1 MFLVEEINVNVTDID
16 GKEYIELDT
25 VEVKGSKY
33 VYLVSTN
40 DDKDFLINKIVL
52 DNGKEYYESL
62 ESNEEFQ
69 IVLLNFIKKNKSV
82 INEL

>member
-1 MFLVEEINVNVTDID
+1 MEEINVNVTDID

-25 VEVKGSKY
+25 VEVNGSKY

-40 DDKDFLINKIVL
+40 DDKDFLINKIVV
-52 DNGKEYYESL
+52 DNGKEYYEGL

>member
-1 MFLVEEINVNVTDID
+1 MEEIDVNVTDID

>member
-1 MFLVEEINVNVTDID
+1 MEEINVNVTDID

-52 DNGKEYYESL
+52 DNGKEYYKSL

>member
-1 MFLVEEINVNVTDID
+1 MEEISVNVTDID

>member
-1 MFLVEEINVNVTDID
+1 MEEINVNVTDID

-82 INEL
+82 INES

>member
-1 MFLVEEINVNVTDID
+1 MEEINVNVTDID

-52 DNGKEYYESL
+52 DNGKEYYGSL

>member
-1 MFLVEEINVNVTDID
+1 MEEINVNVTDID

-25 VEVKGSKY
+25 VEVKGRKY

>member
-1 MFLVEEINVNVTDID
+1 MEEINVNVTDID

-62 ESNEEFQ
+62 ENNEEFQ

>member
-1 MFLVEEINVNVTDID
+1 MEEINVNVTDID

-40 DDKDFLINKIVL
+40 VDKDFLINKIVL

>member
-1 MFLVEEINVNVTDID
+1 MEEINVNVTDID
-16 GKEYIELDT
+16 GKEYIELDA
-25 VEVKGSKY
+25 VEVSNSKY

-40 DDKDFLINKIVL
+40 DDKDFLINKIVI
-52 DNGKEYYESL
+52 DNGKEYYEGL

>member
-1 MFLVEEINVNVTDID
+1 MEEINVNVTDID

-25 VEVKGSKY
+25 IEVNGSKY

-40 DDKDFLINKIVL
+40 DDKDFLINKIVI
-52 DNGKEYYESL
+52 DNGKEYYEGL

-69 IVLLNFIKKNKSV
+69 IVLLNFIKKNKNV

>member
-1 MFLVEEINVNVTDID
+1 MEEINVNITDID

>member
-1 MFLVEEINVNVTDID
+1 MEEINVNVTDID

-25 VEVKGSKY
+25 VEVKDSKY

-69 IVLLNFIKKNKSV
+69 IVLLNFIKKNKRV

>member
-1 MFLVEEINVNVTDID
+1 MEEINVNVNVTDID

-25 VEVKGSKY
+25 IEVKGSKY

>member
-1 MFLVEEINVNVTDID
+1 MEEINVNVTDID

-25 VEVKGSKY
+25 IEVKGSKY

>member
-1 MFLVEEINVNVTDID
+1 MEEINVNVTDID

-25 VEVKGSKY
+25 VEVKDSKY

-69 IVLLNFIKKNKSV
+69 IVLLNFIKKNKSF

>member
-1 MFLVEEINVNVTDID
+1 MEEINVNVTDID

-52 DNGKEYYESL
+52 DNGKEYYECL

>member
-1 MFLVEEINVNVTDID
+1 MEEINVNVTDID

-25 VEVKGSKY
+25 VEVNGSKY

-52 DNGKEYYESL
+52 DNGKEYYEGL

>member
-1 MFLVEEINVNVTDID
+1 MEEINVNVTDID

-25 VEVKGSKY
+25 VEVNGSKY

-40 DDKDFLINKIVL
+40 DDKDFLINKIVV
-52 DNGKEYYESL
+52 DNGKEYYEGL

-69 IVLLNFIKKNKSV
+69 IVLLNFIKKNK
-82 INEL
+82 NED

>member
-1 MFLVEEINVNVTDID
+1 MEEINVNVTDID

-69 IVLLNFIKKNKSV
+69 IVLLNFSKKNKSV

>member
-1 MFLVEEINVNVTDID
+1 MEEINVNVTDID

-69 IVLLNFIKKNKSV
+69 IVLLSFIKKNKSV

>member
-1 MFLVEEINVNVTDID
+1 MEEINANVTDID

-25 VEVKGSKY
+25 VEVKDSKY

>member
-1 MFLVEEINVNVTDID
+1 MEEINVNVTDID

-25 VEVKGSKY
+25 VEVNGSKY
-33 VYLVSTN
+33 VYLVSAN
-40 DDKDFLINKIVL
+40 DGKDFLINKIVV
-52 DNGKEYYESL
+52 DNGKEYYEGL

-69 IVLLNFIKKNKSV
+69 IVLLNFIKKNKNV

>member
-1 MFLVEEINVNVTDID
+1 MEEINVNVTDID

-25 VEVKGSKY
+25 VEVKDSKY

-69 IVLLNFIKKNKSV
+69 IVLLNFIKKNESV

>member
-1 MFLVEEINVNVTDID
+1 MEEINVNVTDID
-16 GKEYIELDT
+16 GKQYIELDT

>member
-1 MFLVEEINVNVTDID
+1 MEEINVNVTDID

-25 VEVKGSKY
+25 VEVKDSKY

-69 IVLLNFIKKNKSV
+69 IVLLNFIKKNKNV

>member
-1 MFLVEEINVNVTDID
+1 MEEINVNVTDID

-40 DDKDFLINKIVL
+40 DDKDFLINNIVL

-82 INEL
+82 INAL

>member
-25 VEVKGSKY
+25 VEVNGSKY

-40 DDKDFLINKIVL
+40 DDKDFLINKIVV
-52 DNGKEYYESL
+52 DNGKEYYEGL

-69 IVLLNFIKKNKSV
+69 IVLLNFIKKNKNV

>member
-1 MFLVEEINVNVTDID
+1 MEEINVNVTDID

-52 DNGKEYYESL
+52 DNGKEYYEGL

-69 IVLLNFIKKNKSV
+69 IVLLNFIKKNKNV

>member
-1 MFLVEEINVNVTDID
+1 MTADKTGSYYIEKS
-16 GKEYIELDT
+16 GSKEYIELDT
-25 VEVKGSKY
+25 VEVKDSKY

-69 IVLLNFIKKNKSV
+69 IVLLNFIKKNKSF

>member
-1 MFLVEEINVNVTDID
+1 MEEINVNVTDID

-25 VEVKGSKY
+25 VEVKGNKY

>member
-1 MFLVEEINVNVTDID
+1 MEEINVNVTDID

-33 VYLVSTN
+33 IYLVSTN

>member
-1 MFLVEEINVNVTDID
+1 MEKINVNVTDID

>member
-1 MFLVEEINVNVTDID
+1 MEEINVNVTDID

-69 IVLLNFIKKNKSV
+69 IVLLNFIKKNKCV

>member
-1 MFLVEEINVNVTDID
+1 MEEINVNVTDID

-25 VEVKGSKY
+25 VEVKDSKY

-40 DDKDFLINKIVL
+40 DNKDFLINKIVL

>member
-1 MFLVEEINVNVTDID
+1 MEENNVNVTDID

>member
-1 MFLVEEINVNVTDID
+1 VEEINVNVTDID

>member
-1 MFLVEEINVNVTDID
+1 MEEINVNVTDID

-69 IVLLNFIKKNKSV
+69 IVLLNFIKKNKSI

>member
-1 MFLVEEINVNVTDID
+1 VEEINVNVTDID

-69 IVLLNFIKKNKSV
+69 IALLNFIKKNKSV

>member
-1 MFLVEEINVNVTDID
+1 MEDINVNVTDID